1 MSKLDA
7 HQPHG
12 FGFFKFGQGAERAPH
27 GLSALHALAFGGTG
41 LAAWAAAT
49 LFYAAF
55 GGGILESSFW
65 FYALNAFAT
74 AAMLTF
80 TFWAVTRLTH
90 TPRKRRLMPMI
101 LYSTPGLV
109 GGALVVARY
118 AEVMPTGDPV
128 STGRYGAFLVVL
140 YVAVAASIFE
150 RAPHKA

>member
-1 MSKLDA
+1 MSKLD
-7 HQPHG
+7 
-12 FGFFKFGQGAERAPH
+12 
-27 GLSALHALAFGGTG
+27 GLVFGGTG

-55 GGGILESSFW
+55 GGGILESAFW
-65 FYALNAFAT
+65 FYVLNAFA
-74 AAMLTF
+74 AAAALTF

-90 TPRKRRLMPMI
+90 TPRRRRLMPMI

-150 RAPHKA
+150 RAPHKV